1 MAALAPGTR
10 YGNGFREVDSSLPR
24 SFSALKPLGDR
35 VHPITPDEFRQRIE
49 RAQQFMADAPTAPSG
64 SPSQA
69 IKYDALFFAPGTSLY
84 YFTGIRWGLSERLV
98 GLVLPRTGHPVL
110 VVPAFEEGR
119 LREKLH
125 LPIEVRIWQEDQS
138 PTKIAAAALADQNIR
153 TGRIGIEETAG
164 FTFFDHLRNA
174 APGFEYASADPVTI
188 ACRTHKSVHE
198 LQLMRL
204 ACEATFDVFRATF
217 ASLKEGMSQDDIAH
231 LIEAGFAK
239 MRRRARSSR
248 RFRRVAA
255 RHVAA
260 AKTKGR

>member
-1 MAALAPGTR
+1 MNTLDPTGSNNRSRRQFLQTAGLLSSAALAPRIAGV
-10 YGNGFREVDSSLPR
+10 YSDDSQSPPPA
-24 SFSALKPLGDR
+24 FSALKSLGDR
-35 VHPITPDEFRQRIE
+35 VRPITPDEFRQRIE
-49 RAQQFMADAPTAPSG
+49 HAQRLMADAPPAPSG

-69 IKYDALFFAPGTSLY
+69 TKYDALFFAPGSSLY

-98 GLVLPRTGHPVL
+98 GLVIPRAGHPVL

-138 PTKIAAAALADQNIR
+138 PTEIAAAALADQNIR
-153 TGRIGIEETAG
+153 AGRIGIEDTAG

-174 APGFEYASADPVTI
+174 APGFEYASADPITI

-204 ACEATFDVFRATF
+204 ACEATFDVFRAT
-217 ASLKEGMSQDDIAH
+217 
-231 LIEAGFAK
+231 
-239 MRRRARSSR
+239 
-248 RFRRVAA
+248 
-255 RHVAA
+255 
-260 AKTKGR
+260 